1 MNELA
6 QAQKF
11 DELKNQHKSCGFDRK
26 IPKFCCPPEF
36 SSEETITTED
46 PIEVTGRIN
55 IKAGFPGLGGG
66 NGGRKG
72 GAGGGDGGGK
82 RKSQPP
88 ASSSSASTTSS
99 GGGYCPGGS
108 LQDCIRFC
116 PRDDDGEEFSSCVTD
131 CGNQCPA

>member
-1 MNELA
+1 MFQKRFFFLTIYCFLLKKIYFYSRFENIELA
-6 QAQKF
+6 P
-11 DELKNQHKSCGFDRK
+11 DHL
-26 IPKFCCPPEF
+26 
-36 SSEETITTED
+36 
-46 PIEVTGRIN
+46 VV
-55 IKAGFPGLGGG
+55 AGYPGLGGG

-88 ASSSSASTTSS
+88 ASSSSASTTSG

-116 PRDDDGEEFSSCVTD
+116 PSDDDGQEFSSCVTD
-131 CGNQCPA
+131 CGNQCPT